1 MNLNFKMTS
10 TLYNLKNKNMI
21 KINKIKNVLQIVI
34 FSVVFLSCE
43 EDVTNDISLNSIER
57 LVIEGG
63 IERKA
68 NNTIQV
74 IKLTKSIPF
83 LDNSDNPF
91 VSDAIITVSD
101 GNTTWNFGYTQNG
114 NYKNN
119 NLLPEIGKTYT
130 ITIVWN
136 NETYVGSDTL
146 NEVPQFD
153 NFYYEFEEETFI
165 TDSGYFLKFDSTDP
179 VGIEN
184 YYYYRVFKN
193 DIFTIVPDPGNSETL
208 IVTDRF
214 FDGQQRIGI
223 NPNEEVSFEIGDV
236 AKAQQLGISKKY
248 YQFLF
253 ELFTQTG
260 NQGISFVGNPPP
272 ASIRSNIINTSNP
285 TNRILG
291 YFYAVDIVEDSIV
304 IE

>member
-10 TLYNLKNKNMI
+10 TLQNLKNKNMS
-21 KINKIKNVLQIVI
+21 KIYKIKNVLQIVI
-34 FSVVFLSCE
+34 FSIVFISCE

-63 IERKA
+63 IERNS
-68 NNTIQV
+68 NNSTQT
-74 IKLTKSIPF
+74 IKLTKSLPF
-83 LDNSDNPF
+83 LTNTSNPF
-91 VSDAIITVSD
+91 VSDAIVSVSD
-101 GNTTWNFGYTQNG
+101 GNTVWNFLHTDNG
-114 NYKNN
+114 IYINN
-119 NLLPEIGKTYT
+119 NLLPEVGKTYT
-130 ITIVWN
+130 ITILWN
-136 NETYVGSDTL
+136 NETYIGSDKL
-146 NEVPQFD
+146 NEVPPFD
-153 NFYYEFEEETFI
+153 NFYYEFEDETFI

-193 DIFTIVPDPGNSETL
+193 NVFTIVPDPGNSQTL
-208 IVTDRF
+208 IVSDRF

-223 NPNEEVSFEIGDV
+223 NPNEEVSFEIGDF
-236 AKAQQLGISKKY
+236 AKAQQLGISKRY

-272 ASIRSNIINTSNP
+272 ASITSNIINTTNP
-285 TNRILG
+285 NNRILG
-291 YFYAVDIVEDSIV
+291 YFYAIDVEENSIL

>member
-1 MNLNFKMTS
+1 MS
-10 TLYNLKNKNMI
+10 
-21 KINKIKNVLQIVI
+21 KIYKIKNVLQIVI
-34 FSVVFLSCE
+34 FSIVFISCE

-63 IERKA
+63 IERNS
-68 NNTIQV
+68 NNSTQT
-74 IKLTKSIPF
+74 IKLTKSLPF
-83 LDNSDNPF
+83 LINTPNPF
-91 VSDAIITVSD
+91 VSDAIVSVSD
-101 GNTTWNFGYTQNG
+101 GNAVWNFLHTENG
-114 NYKNN
+114 IYINN
-119 NLLPEIGKTYT
+119 NLLPEVGKTYT
-130 ITIVWN
+130 ITIIWN
-136 NETYVGSDTL
+136 NETYIGSDKL
-146 NEVPQFD
+146 NEVPPFD
-153 NFYYEFEEETFI
+153 NFYYEFEDETFI

-193 DIFTIVPDPGNSETL
+193 NVFTIVPDPGNSQTL
-208 IVTDRF
+208 IVSDRF

-223 NPNEEVSFEIGDV
+223 NPNEEVSFEIGDF
-236 AKAQQLGISKKY
+236 AKAQQLGISKRY

-272 ASIRSNIINTSNP
+272 ASITSNVINTTNP
-285 TNRILG
+285 KNRILG
-291 YFYAVDIVEDSIV
+291 YFYAVDVEENSIL

>member
-1 MNLNFKMTS
+1 MEKTKKILMSIMT
-10 TLYNLKNKNMI
+10 LL
-21 KINKIKNVLQIVI
+21 L
-34 FSVVFLSCE
+34 LSCE
-43 EDVTNDISLNSIER
+43 KDVTNDITLNSIER

-63 IERKA
+63 IERYA
-68 NNTIQV
+68 GNVTQV

-83 LDNSDNPF
+83 LNNSDNPF
-91 VSDAIITVSD
+91 VTDAVVTVSD
-101 GNTTWNFGYTQNG
+101 GNTTWNFIYSENG
-114 NYKNN
+114 NYINN
-119 NLLPEIGKTYT
+119 SLLPEIGKTYT

-146 NEVPQFD
+146 NEVPSFD

-179 VGIEN
+179 IGVEN

-193 DIFTIVPDPGNSETL
+193 NVFTIVPDPGNSSTL
-208 IVTDRF
+208 IVSDRF
-214 FDGQQRIGI
+214 FDGQQRIGV
-223 NPNEEVSFEIGDV
+223 NPNEEVIFEIGDL
-236 AKAQQLGISKKY
+236 AKAQQIGISKRY

-272 ASIRSNIINTSNP
+272 ASIRSNIINTTNP
-285 TNRILG
+285 KNRILG
-291 YFYAVDIVEDSIV
+291 YFYAVDIVEDSIL